1 MVEKIVFDEDQLFQL
16 KEALNQLNANNID
29 LREVKQVILEQ
40 RTEIMESLIDLF
52 FFYINQNQSR
62 VSSSENGEEIEK
74 LQIKI
79 KEREKLLEEVG
90 RRLQRITRE

>member
-16 KEALNQLNANNID
+16 KEALNQLNVNNID

>member
-74 LQIKI
+74 LKN
-79 KEREKLLEEVG
+79 ERNC
-90 RRLQRITRE
+90 